1 MALNSLSTVSRI
13 IDGINEHVGKAVAWL
28 ALFMVLDQFAVV
40 ILRYVFS
47 IGYIVMQESIWYQHG
62 ILFMVGAGYTLWRNG
77 HVRVDI
83 LYREATP
90 RRKALV
96 DLLGVFFFLLPLC
109 VLIGWLSWGYVI
121 HAWEVYEGSV
131 ETGGIPAVFLL
142 KSMVWVFVALL
153 GLQGISMA
161 IRSILV
167 LMGVE
172 TAAPPDEAPEDQELV

>member
-1 MALNSLSTVSRI
+1 MNGLAAVSRV
-13 IDGINEHVGKAVAWL
+13 IDGINEHVGRAVAWL

-47 IGYIVMQESIWYQHG
+47 VGYIMMQESIWYQHG

-96 DLLGVFFFLLPLC
+96 DLLGVIFFLLPLC
-109 VLIGWLSWGYVI
+109 ALIAWLSWGYVI

-142 KSMVWVFVALL
+142 KTMIWVFVALL

-161 IRSILV
+161 AGSILV

-172 TAAPPDEAPEDQELV
+172 ATPPPAEAPQDQELV